1 MQGLSSSIPGMDGGG
16 GKVSR
21 AGSCGSCLRMK
32 TAKQILRRSTL
43 WLALASGLLLGGCH
57 VLGWR
62 GPYRTPQPLPPPPI
76 IDLHAHVAG
85 IGAGGSGCLVSPEL
99 AGSWKFGVYL
109 AAFGTT
115 REELAAQG
123 DDILVD
129 RVAAQVAGATNVQA
143 AVILALD
150 GWVNEDGELDPSHT
164 QVHVPNDFVA
174 RGVARHP
181 CLRFG
186 ASIHPRRKDAL
197 ARLDAVAAQG
207 AVLVKWIPSIMDIDP
222 ADPALEPFYRRMAAL
237 GLPLLSHTGKERS
250 FAWAR
255 DELADPARLRL
266 PLSLGVTVIAGHAA
280 AGGEN
285 EGQRDFDRLVALMRE
300 HPRLYADIS
309 ALTQANRLG
318 RLREALAEPTLEGRL
333 LYGSDFPLMNTAL
346 VSPWYFPDRLTRGQ
360 MRELGAITNAWDR
373 DVALKRHLGVPADI
387 FQRTAQVL
395 DGRGRLH

>member
-1 MQGLSSSIPGMDGGG
+1 
-16 GKVSR
+16 
-21 AGSCGSCLRMK
+21 MK
-32 TAKQILRRSTL
+32 TAHRILRRWPW
-43 WLALASGLLLGGCH
+43 WLALVAGLLLGGCH

-62 GPYRTPQPLPPPPI
+62 GPYRATQPLPPPPI

-99 AGSWKFGVYL
+99 ARSWKFGVYL

-123 DDILVD
+123 DDVLVD
-129 RVAAQVAGATNVQA
+129 RVAAQVAGASNVQA

-150 GWVNEDGELDPSHT
+150 GWVNEDGQLDPART
-164 QVHVPNDFVA
+164 QVHVPNEFVA

-222 ADPALEPFYRRMAAL
+222 SDPALEPFYRRMAAL

-285 EGQRDFDRLVALMRE
+285 EGQRDFDRLVGLMRE

-318 RLREALAEPTLEGRL
+318 RLRDALAEPALEGRL

-346 VSPWYFPDRLTRGQ
+346 VSPWYYPDRLTHGQ
-360 MRELGAITNAWDR
+360 MKAVAGITNAWDR
-373 DVALKRHLGVPADI
+373 DVALKRSLGVPADI
-387 FQRTAQVL
+387 FQRTARVL
-395 DGRGRLH
+395 GGRGGGVPVNARP